1 MKINHSTKI
10 NSNVKNI
17 GTTVARVLARHYGY
31 AAPSTKMFTDIAE
44 GYNKDHF
51 TYNGKEYEIRCG
63 CFKVGITIDRKFT
76 VRFGHEEW
84 DDVSLAHADMNLEC
98 KRAKEIPVQYRKFFS
113 TCYGGNA
120 DPTHRYKL
128 NGSNMYFTVCDFVE
142 NVGRAKNA
150 AIEKLGREEAEAR
163 LAEFREVCEE
173 LGFDSDACYNEGNYG
188 FNGENFISI
197 DYACSCRGE

>member
-1 MKINHSTKI
+1 MKIAHNVVK

-31 AAPSTKMFTDIAE
+31 SEPSTKMFTDIAE
-44 GYNKDHF
+44 SGKDKF
-51 TYNGKEYEIRCG
+51 VYNGREYSISSG
-63 CFKVGITIDRKFT
+63 CFKVGITIDKKFV

-84 DDVSLAHADMNLEC
+84 EDVATAHADMKLEC
-98 KRAKEIPVQYRKFFS
+98 KRAKEIPYEFKKYFS

-128 NGSNMYFTVCDFVE
+128 NNTNMYFTVCDFVE
-142 NVGRAKNA
+142 NVGDAKIA
-150 AIEKLGREEAEAR
+150 AVEKLGREEAERR
-163 LAEFREVCEE
+163 LIKFRKVCEQ
-173 LGFDSDACYNEGNYG
+173 LGFDDDCCWNDGNYG
-188 FNGENFISI
+188 FDGENFISI